1 MDHIASIRAFVA
13 VAEARSFAA
22 AAQKLRLS
30 PPAITRAVVALE
42 ERLGARLLHRTT
54 RLVQPTEAGIRFLA
68 DARRIL
74 IELEEAERSAAGL
87 HGEPRGILT
96 MTASLLFG
104 RRHVAPVVLDFLPQ
118 YPGIELRLMLAD
130 RVIDMVQE
138 GFDLAVRIADLPD
151 SGLTA
156 LRLGQVHRVVCA
168 APDYLLRQGR
178 PQIPGDLADHAAIQ
192 FSDSAT
198 PRPWKFGSET
208 ITPRSQ
214 LCVNSV
220 EVAITAARRGQGV
233 TRVLSYMIAAELQ
246 RGELEILL
254 AEHEPP
260 PLPVHLVHREG
271 QWPNARLRAFIDFA
285 APRLRAD
292 LAALPGG

>member
-1 MDHIASIRAFVA
+1 MDYFTSIRVFLV
-13 VAEARSFAA
+13 VAEAKSFAA

-30 PPAITRAVVALE
+30 PPAVTRAVVALE
-42 ERLGARLLHRTT
+42 EKLGARLLHRTT
-54 RLVQPTEAGIRFLA
+54 RVVQPTEAGLRFMA

-74 IELEEAERSAAGL
+74 LDLEEAERSAGGL
-87 HGEPRGILT
+87 HGEPRGVLT
-96 MTASLLFG
+96 MTASVLFG
-104 RRHVAPVVLDFLPQ
+104 RRHVAPVILDFLPH
-118 YPGIELRLMLAD
+118 YPGIDLRLMLAD

-138 GFDLAVRIADLPD
+138 GFDLAVRIAELAD

-156 LRLGQVHRVVCA
+156 LRLGQVRRVICA
-168 APDYLLRQGR
+168 APGYLARQGR
-178 PQIPGDLADHAAIQ
+178 PARPADLAQHSAIL
-192 FSDSAT
+192 FSDSAA
-198 PRPWKFGSET
+198 PQPWKFNTDSVA
-208 ITPRSQ
+208 PHSQ

-220 EVAITAARRGQGV
+220 EVAITAARRGLGL
-233 TRVLSYMIAAELQ
+233 TRVLSYMIAQELQ

-254 AEHEPP
+254 AEYEPP

-292 LAALPGG
+292 LAALPA